1 MKMKIARLVLTI
13 MLFAVSL
20 TASAQK
26 FAVSTNTLDII
37 NLGTINL
44 QANYAVAQHWTLTLQ
59 GRYNNWSFGS
69 VEKGNPFQNRSR
81 GGALGARYWFW
92 YTYSGWWVAANA
104 RFDEYNRGGLFGM
117 TETEEGRALGA
128 GLAVG
133 YSRMLSE
140 HWNLDFGLGAWAG
153 GTKYTTY
160 ACPRCGM
167 LLDQGTKFFALP
179 SPDCQVSF
187 VYIF

>member
-1 MKMKIARLVLTI
+1 MKLVRIISTI
-13 MLFAVSL
+13 LLLSVSVQ
-20 TASAQK
+20 AAAQK
-26 FAVSTNTLDII
+26 VAVSTNALDIA

-44 QANYAVAQHWTLTLQ
+44 QAGYAFAQHWTLTLQ

-69 VEKGNPFQNRSR
+69 VEQGNPFQNRSR
-81 GGALGARYWFW
+81 GAALGARWWSW
-92 YTYSGWWVAANA
+92 YTYSGWWVGANA
-104 RFDEYNRGGLFGM
+104 RFDEYNRGGLFRRM
-117 TETEEGRALGA
+117 ETEEGRAVGA

-133 YSRMLSE
+133 YSHMLGE

-153 GTKYTTY
+153 VTKYTTY

-167 LLDQGTKFFALP
+167 ILDEGTKTFVLP
-179 SPDCQVSF
+179 SPDCQVSI